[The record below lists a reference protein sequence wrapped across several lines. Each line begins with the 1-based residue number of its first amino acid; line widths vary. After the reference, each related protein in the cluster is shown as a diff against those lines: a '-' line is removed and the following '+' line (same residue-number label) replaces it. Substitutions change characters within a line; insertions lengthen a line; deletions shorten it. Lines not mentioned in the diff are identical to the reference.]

1 MTLTTFCKS
10 LFCSLLLISMNYS
23 TKAQNPP
30 SIKVSKEYP
39 IINKT
44 GYKIDDNR
52 YLKWGLSSIKSNP
65 NHRSLNSLVDYK
77 VYYKD
82 RDGQVQNKII
92 IPIEIDTEVTYAF
105 RVEVIVTEN
114 SIYLFYAQKEETTDS
129 KQFNCIIKYY
139 ELDKESLKV
148 KASNENLLVIRGED
162 FLVQEVRFIPS
173 LNNKSLTVEID
184 KYIRK
189 TNKDQSGILKKE
201 VHIWSEGEIYQI
213 ENVDKK
219 NRNVTWYGQKSRS
232 IEPPMGC
239 LSDNGLYAHT
249 NEDTI
254 FFFNKHASIDTFF
267 CLKLND
273 KELINSLDL
282 KFVNNQYYI
291 SGVIVYDLNDQY
303 NVKRD
308 LDLGLFNLYI
318 DTDFKV
324 IAYNTLYFSHN
335 FIDSVRNLNP
345 EHMRRSDIIFYKIK
359 NNFKRQKSEV
369 PDTNL
374 LYNSF
379 MHYDYYQT
387 SDVDDSG
394 EYFAILE
401 GKYLLRKFNGD
412 PTSDDATFYNILTI
426 KHSQDGIKVNVISRK
441 KIEAFTL
448 YTSQIQRIN
457 SKTFYI
463 LGYDKIFQVDDL
475 ELVFEDYYTAIDKE
489 NKLKQS
495 NLSSSIYGGT
505 ANRNI
510 RKIDETHY
518 LYSRPNIR
526 GNPIYGLITLPN
538 N

>member
-1 MTLTTFCKS
+1 M
-10 LFCSLLLISMNYS
+10 
-23 TKAQNPP
+23 
-30 SIKVSKEYP
+30 
-39 IINKT
+39 
-44 GYKIDDNR
+44 
-52 YLKWGLSSIKSNP
+52 
-65 NHRSLNSLVDYK
+65 
-77 VYYKD
+77 
-82 RDGQVQNKII
+82 
-92 IPIEIDTEVTYAF
+92 
-105 RVEVIVTEN
+105 
-114 SIYLFYAQKEETTDS
+114 
-129 KQFNCIIKYY
+129 
-139 ELDKESLKV
+139 
-148 KASNENLLVIRGED
+148 
-162 FLVQEVRFIPS
+162 
-173 LNNKSLTVEID
+173 
-184 KYIRK
+184 
-189 TNKDQSGILKKE
+189 
-201 VHIWSEGEIYQI
+201 
-213 ENVDKK
+213 
-219 NRNVTWYGQKSRS
+219 
-232 IEPPMGC
+232 
-239 LSDNGLYAHT
+239 
-249 NEDTI
+249 
-254 FFFNKHASIDTFF
+254 
-267 CLKLND
+267 KLND
-273 KELINSLDL
+273 KELTNSLDL

-291 SGVIVYDLNDQY
+291 SGVIAYDLNDQY

-359 NNFKRQKSEV
+359 KNFKRQKSEV

-505 ANRNI
+505 TNRNI